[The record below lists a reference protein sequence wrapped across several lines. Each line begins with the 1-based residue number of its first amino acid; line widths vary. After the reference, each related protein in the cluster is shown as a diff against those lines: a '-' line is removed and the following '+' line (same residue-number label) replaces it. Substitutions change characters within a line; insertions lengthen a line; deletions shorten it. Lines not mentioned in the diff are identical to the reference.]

1 MVVWCPDWPV
11 MGAMAEHP
19 AGSAVAVFGSANGQG
34 GMVLAC
40 NPAARADGVRRG
52 MRRRDAQ
59 SRCPGLVVADHRPGA
74 GARGLEAVW
83 LGIEEL
89 SPGVARRRPGLCAL
103 WVPEKF

>member
-11 MGAMAEHP
+11 MAPMAEQP
-19 AGSAVAVFGSANGQG
+19 AGSAIAVFDK

-59 SRCPGLVVADHRPGA
+59 SRCPGLVVADHRPEVDARAFEDVLLAIEEPWSRPAASRAVCTAGA
-74 GARGLEAVW
+74 G
-83 LGIEEL
+83 EL
-89 SPGVARRRPGLCAL
+89 L
-103 WVPEKF
+103 WW